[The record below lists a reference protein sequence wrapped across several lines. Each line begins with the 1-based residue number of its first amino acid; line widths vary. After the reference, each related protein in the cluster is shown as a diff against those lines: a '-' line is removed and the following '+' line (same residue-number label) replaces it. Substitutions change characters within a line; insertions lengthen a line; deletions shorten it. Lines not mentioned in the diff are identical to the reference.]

1 VLLRNRLL
9 LNTGGAQS
17 AAAEFLGTAALVAA
31 VVGSGIMATNLT
43 PDVGLQ
49 LLINTFATILA
60 LGVLIASLGPISGA
74 HFNPVVSLV
83 EFWFKRLTWKQ
94 FTYYSIAQS
103 GGGFSGAILANL
115 MFNKP
120 AIFPSHHL
128 RNGSNLFLSEIVA
141 TAGLVLI
148 ILLLTNQGRTSLAAV
163 LVPAWIGAAYFFT
176 SSTSF
181 ANPAVTLARSQSD
194 TFSGIDISSVP
205 LFVLAQLLGAGVAIL
220 LSHILNSTDQKVRNS
235 Q

>member
-1 VLLRNRLL
+1 MLRHLLL
-9 LNTGGAQS
+9 LNTAP
-17 AAAEFLGTAALVAA
+17 APRATAEFLGTAVLVTA

-49 LLINTFATILA
+49 LLINTFATILT
-60 LGVLIASLGPISGA
+60 LGVLIASLGPISGG

-83 EFWFKRLTWKQ
+83 DLWFKRLTWKQ
-94 FTYYSIAQS
+94 FTYYFIAQIS
-103 GGGFSGAILANL
+103 GGFSGVILANL
-115 MFNKP
+115 MFKKP

-141 TAGLVLI
+141 TAGLMLI
-148 ILLLTNQGRTSLAAV
+148 ILLLTNQGRTSQASL

-176 SSTSF
+176 ASTSF
-181 ANPAVTLARSQSD
+181 ANPAVTLARSWSN

-205 LFVLAQLLGAGVAIL
+205 LFVLAQLLGACLAIL
-220 LSHILNSTDQKVRNS
+220 ISLIFNSTDQKVRKS